1 MQAETVPPPPSSA
14 GYSASSL
21 SVSSAVTTTV
31 PGDQLSGGVNASS
44 RDITCKPTP
53 IMTYPQIP
61 IYAFNSPK
69 NPSGVSP
76 FQPTGKFNY
85 QLISRT

>member
-1 MQAETVPPPPSSA
+1 MQVEVGPTQPSSV
-14 GYSASSL
+14 GYSAL
-21 SVSSAVTTTV
+21 SVSGAITTTV
-31 PGDQLSGGVNASS
+31 PSDQMIGGVNVSS

-76 FQPTGKFNY
+76 FQPTG
-85 QLISRT
+85 T